1 MATKRR
7 LIIETYDT
15 ALTGL
20 WTLSKW
26 DFSPAEQVKD
36 FVDVPGRKK
45 GPLDMSTALTDGDP
59 VYGAR
64 TLTAILESSE
74 GSRLERES
82 RINVMVNWL
91 DGWRA
96 NIKLPDDEQ
105 HYIVGRVNVKKLY
118 NDLAHCSV
126 EVTATC
132 EPWRY
137 NNEETKVVLVG
148 ATEVQKATLPNAG
161 RLVVVPLLTVAD
173 GDVLLTAGGS
183 SWALGPGSYA
193 LPDLVVA
200 AGGKEI
206 EYSGTG
212 TLTFTYREGVL

>member
-7 LIIETYDT
+7 LIIGTYDT
-15 ALTGL
+15 ATTGL
-20 WTLSKW
+20 WTLREWSL
-26 DFSPAEQVKD
+26 SPAEQVTD
-36 FVDVPGRKK
+36 FIEVPGRKK

-74 GSRLERES
+74 GSRLDREN

-96 NIKLPDDEQ
+96 NIILPDDGQ
-105 HYIVGRVNVKKLY
+105 HYIVGRVSVKKLY

-126 EVTATC
+126 EVTAVC

-137 NNEETKVVLVG
+137 NNDETKVVLTG
-148 ATEVQKATLPNAG
+148 TATAQKATLPNAG
-161 RLVVVPLLTVAD
+161 RLVVVPLLTVTD

-212 TLTFTYREGVL
+212 TLTFTYGEGVL

>member
-1 MATKRR
+1 MAAKRK
-7 LIIETYDT
+7 LIIGTYDT

-20 WTLSKW
+20 WTLREWS
-26 DFSPAEQVKD
+26 FSDSEQVTD
-36 FVDVPGRKK
+36 FIEVPGRKK
-45 GPLDMSTALTDGDP
+45 GPLDMSTALSDGDP
-59 VYGAR
+59 VYGLR

-82 RINVMVNWL
+82 RINVMKNWL
-91 DGWRA
+91 DGWRT

-105 HYIVGRVNVKKLY
+105 HYIVGRVSVKKLY
-118 NDLAHCSV
+118 NDLAHGSV
-126 EVTATC
+126 EIIATC

-137 NNEETKVVLVG
+137 NNNETEVVLTST
-148 ATEVQKATLPNAG
+148 AEVQKATLPNAG
-161 RLVVVPLLTVAD
+161 RLAVVPLLTISG
-173 GDVLLTAGGS
+173 GDVLLVAGGS

-193 LPDLVVA
+193 LPDLLLT

>member
-1 MATKRR
+1 MAKRK
-7 LIIETYDT
+7 IIIGTYDT

-26 DFSPAEQVKD
+26 EFSPAEQVTD
-36 FVDVPGRKK
+36 FIDVPGRKK

-59 VYGAR
+59 VYGPR
-64 TLTAILESSE
+64 TLTAVLESSE

-96 NIKLPDDEQ
+96 NIELPDDEQ
-105 HYIVGRVNVKKLY
+105 HYITGRVSVKKLY
-118 NDLAHCSV
+118 NDLAHGSV
-126 EVTATC
+126 EVTAVC

-137 NNEETKVVLVG
+137 NKEETKVVLLG
-148 ATEVQKATLPNAG
+148 TTEPQRATLPNAG
-161 RLVVVPLLTVAD
+161 RLAVVPLLTVSE
-173 GDVLLTAGGS
+173 GDVLLVAGSS
-183 SWALGPGSYA
+183 SWALGPGTYA
-193 LPDLVVA
+193 LPDLLLLS
-200 AGGKEI
+200 GGKEI
-206 EYSGTG
+206 EYSGAG

>member
-1 MATKRR
+1 MAKRK
-7 LIIETYDT
+7 IVIGTYDT
-15 ALTGL
+15 ATTGS
-20 WTLSKW
+20 WTIAQWEL
-26 DFSPAEQVKD
+26 SPAKQVTD
-36 FVDVPGRKK
+36 FIEVPGRRK

-59 VYGAR
+59 VYGSR
-64 TLTAILESSE
+64 TLTAVLESSE
-74 GSRLERES
+74 GSRLDRES

-96 NIKLPDDEQ
+96 EIKLPDDEQ
-105 HYIVGRVNVKKLY
+105 HYIVGRVSVKKLY

-126 EVTATC
+126 EVTAVC
-132 EPWRY
+132 EPWKY
-137 NNEETKVVLVG
+137 NNEETKVVLLST
-148 ATEVQKATLPNAG
+148 AEVQRAMLPNAG
-161 RLVVVPLLTVAD
+161 RLVVVPLLTVTD

-193 LPDLVVA
+193 LPDLIVA

-212 TLTFTYREGVL
+212 TLAFTYREGVL

>member
-1 MATKRR
+1 MAKRK
-7 LIIETYDT
+7 IIIGTYDT

-20 WTLSKW
+20 WTLSLCEL
-26 DFSPAEQVKD
+26 SPAEQVKD
-36 FVDVPGRKK
+36 FIDVPGRKK

-59 VYGAR
+59 VYGPRPFRAV
-64 TLTAILESSE
+64 LESSE
-74 GSRLERES
+74 GSRLDRES
-82 RINVMVNWL
+82 RINVMINWL

-96 NIKLPDDEQ
+96 NIILPDDEQ
-105 HYIVGRVNVKKLY
+105 HFIVGRVHVKKLY

-126 EVTATC
+126 EVTADC

-148 ATEVQKATLPNAG
+148 TTEVQKATLPNAG
-161 RLVVVPLLTVAD
+161 RLAVVPLLTVTD
-173 GDVLLTAGGS
+173 GDVLLAAGDS
-183 SWALGPGSYA
+183 SWALGPGTYA
-193 LPDLVVA
+193 LPDLLLLS
-200 AGGKEI
+200 GGKEI